1 MTSVLMWLHGC
12 AQRDTMHLL
21 GNMLGLYFFGREVG
35 RAFGGRALLAL
46 YLAGGLV
53 GSLAHV
59 AWKWSQIR
67 GMASV
72 CTVPGGVPA
81 CIGRRHSAHWCLSL
95 PIGWTA
101 LPIY

>member
-1 MTSVLMWLHGC
+1 
-12 AQRDTMHLL
+12 
-21 GNMLGLYFFGREVG
+21 VG

-67 GMASV
+67 GEYLCQRPDLELPRKPRIRPQTRSL
-72 CTVPGGVPA
+72 
-81 CIGRRHSAHWCLSL
+81 HSFESL
-95 PIGWTA
+95 KRYLA
-101 LPIY
+101 LW

>member
-1 MTSVLMWLHGC
+1 
-12 AQRDTMHLL
+12 MHLL

-67 GMASV
+67 GKPQSEKPVKVTSRFRVTARGRV
-72 CTVPGGVPA
+72 VRGVSHRLES
-81 CIGRRHSAHWCLSL
+81 GV
-95 PIGWTA
+95 GDEFTA
-101 LPIY
+101 MGQRLDAA